1 MSTEITQF
9 SVMKI
14 LFEVDTFE
22 VLESLEKETEK
33 ALGNNYTSWRP
44 KERTSWLGPIFKEGN
59 GI

>member
-1 MSTEITQF
+1 
-9 SVMKI
+9 MKI

-22 VLESLEKETEK
+22 VLESLKKETEK